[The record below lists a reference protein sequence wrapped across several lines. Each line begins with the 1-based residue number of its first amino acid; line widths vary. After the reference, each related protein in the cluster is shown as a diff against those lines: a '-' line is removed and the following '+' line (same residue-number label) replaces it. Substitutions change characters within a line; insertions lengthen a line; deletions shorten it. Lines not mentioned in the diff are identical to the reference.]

1 MKAISLLSMSK
12 NIFRKKSLMSIS
24 NRFSYIKSKFSFTT
38 TPVPQPAAPR
48 KHGNLKDQDRIF
60 TNLYRDGDVFV
71 EGALKRV
78 KILSNLI

>member
-1 MKAISLLSMSK
+1 MTIT
-12 NIFRKKSLMSIS
+12 
-24 NRFSYIKSKFSFTT
+24 NRFSYLKSKFSFTT

-78 KILSNLI
+78 KI